1 MERKKKYQI
10 IYADPPWKYNDEGCQ
25 GTATNHYN
33 TMKNEDE
40 FKLPI
45 NELADEDCVLF
56 IWGTYPKLPEVL
68 EVIKAW
74 GFEYKSIAFQW
85 IKKNKSGIGKF
96 YGLGRWTRGNTE
108 PCFLATKGKPKRI
121 NDSIFQIVEER
132 IRGHSQKPTVVYS
145 LIQQLMGDLPR
156 IELFARQR
164 FEGWD
169 VFGNEAPTEEQ
180 KILFKQNNEGVND
193 DGGF

>member
-1 MERKKKYQI
+1 MELPKKKYKI

-25 GTATNHYN
+25 GTATNHYK
-33 TMKNEDE
+33 TMKNEDICSLNI
-40 FKLPI
+40 KDI
-45 NELADEDCVLF
+45 ADKDCVLF

-108 PCFLATKGKPKRI
+108 PCFIATKGKPHRI
-121 NDSIFQIVEER
+121 DCSVFQIIESPLTK
-132 IRGHSQKPTVVYS
+132 HSQKPMEVYG
-145 LIQQLMGDLPR
+145 LIEKLMGDLPR
-156 IELFARQR
+156 IELFARTKRQ
-164 FEGWD
+164 GWD
-169 VFGNEAPTEEQ
+169 CWGNEVPKETQ
-180 KILFKQNNEGVND
+180 TLISLRKQ
-193 DGGF
+193 